1 MWSMSVQ
8 VERRRLVVI
17 GQVAELKGDG
27 FEGRPERIFGCL
39 TEDDESWKFGDRQH
53 DARRPDRLD
62 ADHVPLRH
70 GSVASLRRRL
80 GAETQQAAR
89 EYSARA
95 WEVFDGA
102 WVIREG
108 HAPDCAGLALH
119 SRQGLSA
126 ARLPDPHPPVHAA
139 AGQESPS
146 LLSGQRA
153 LA

>member
-70 GSVASLRRRL
+70 GSVASLRRAGRL
-80 GAETQQAAR
+80 GTAHPRSRHSAGAPYGIADSEDAPWTVRAAH
-89 EYSARA
+89 
-95 WEVFDGA
+95 
-102 WVIREG
+102 EG
-108 HAPDCAGLALH
+108 RG
-119 SRQGLSA
+119 
-126 ARLPDPHPPVHAA
+126 RL
-139 AGQESPS
+139 
-146 LLSGQRA
+146 
-153 LA
+153 